1 MNCFGS
7 RLPRGGAIMAAER
20 SQFANSPVVSTN
32 KFSYFDPFLQSIAQS
47 AFQPAA
53 VRSLS
58 PTTRL

>member
-1 MNCFGS
+1 MNYLGS
-7 RLPRGGAIMAAER
+7 RLPCGGVIMAAER
-20 SQFANSPVVSTN
+20 SQFANSRVASTN
-32 KFSYFDPFLQSIAQS
+32 RFSYFDPFLQSIAQS

>member
-1 MNCFGS
+1 MNYLGS
-7 RLPRGGAIMAAER
+7 RLPCGGIIMAAER
-20 SQFANSPVVSTN
+20 SQFANSPVASMN
-32 KFSYFDPFLQSIAQS
+32 RLSYFDSFLQSIAQS

>member
-1 MNCFGS
+1 MNCLGS
-7 RLPRGGAIMAAER
+7 RLPCGGITMAAER

-32 KFSYFDPFLQSIAQS
+32 RFSYFDSFLQSIAQS
-47 AFQPAA
+47 AFRPDA